1 MHDGNL
7 VDERS
12 LLRMIF
18 AMMSLAVVIV
28 TQSGDCRW
36 IPTERKS
43 NRRRHDLSIDG
54 SSNGRWLV
62 RCVEEAGTLVS
73 RILDKGWKSL

>member
-1 MHDGNL
+1 
-7 VDERS
+7 
-12 LLRMIF
+12 MIF

-36 IPTERKS
+36 IPTEGKS

-62 RCVEEAGTLVS
+62 RCVEEAGKQNSEERLEKPMS
-73 RILDKGWKSL
+73 